1 MLLRLVCLLTIICS
15 VLLFCASAGAVDGN
29 APLAGGKSGDT
40 SWSIGVFS
48 GYQHM
53 DLSFN
58 APDHFSG
65 FFLVSLAPSSPLKLQ
80 LNNANLWVNGIDGE
94 MRKGRFSAFLGF
106 KGAIPRHTDVTTTA
120 EPFWGGIYPV
130 QFHDDTLNWWSF
142 NGGAGWDITPHFTL
156 QVGVRMEHLSVGM
169 KNPSDSLG
177 GPGFINLY
185 QNVYGDTYRGN
196 LKSDLWIPWIGLQV
210 REDRLNGS
218 LRFSPLAYT
227 ELRIPLDY
235 TTIISATA
243 MAVEQGHYNFRN
255 NGYWLGADLSYDLYK
270 TAKWRF
276 SAWSTGSWLWTRGG
290 SYYDYQATA
299 YVAGLPLITYATSSW
314 ARSSYLVG
322 NYGLG
327 LRLAYSF

>member
-1 MLLRLVCLLTIICS
+1 MLRRSICLSTIICS
-15 VLLFCASAGAVDGN
+15 IVLFCAPAGAVDGST
-29 APLAGGKSGDT
+29 PLAGSKSGDT

-58 APDHFSG
+58 APNHFSG
-65 FFLVSLAPSSPLKLQ
+65 VLGAELFTSSPLKLQ

-94 MRKGRFSAFLGF
+94 MRKGRFSAFLAF
-106 KGAIPRHTDVTTTA
+106 EGAVPRHTDVTTTA
-120 EPFWGGIYPV
+120 EPFWGGLFPV
-130 QFHDDTLNWWSF
+130 QWQDDTLNWWSF
-142 NGGAGWDITPHFTL
+142 NGGVGWDIARHFTL
-156 QVGVRMEHLSVGM
+156 QAGVRMEHLSVGM
-169 KNPSDSLG
+169 KNPSDS
-177 GPGFINLY
+177 PGLINLF
-185 QNVYGDTYRGN
+185 QNYFGNTYEGN
-196 LKSDLWIPWIGLQV
+196 LKSDLWIPWIGLRV

-235 TTIISATA
+235 TTIFSPTV
-243 MAVEQGHYNFRN
+243 MASEQGHYNFRN

-276 SAWSTGSWLWTRGG
+276 SAWTTGSWLWTRGG
-290 SYYDYQATA
+290 AYYDYQLAG
-299 YVAGLPLITYATSSW
+299 YVGGSPVFTYATSSW

-327 LRLAYSF
+327 LHLAYSF

>member
-1 MLLRLVCLLTIICS
+1 M
-15 VLLFCASAGAVDGN
+15 LFCVSAGAVDGN

-40 SWSIGVFS
+40 SWSVGVFS

-58 APDHFSG
+58 ASNPSG
-65 FFLVSLAPSSPLKLQ
+65 APGFLLSTSSPLKLQ

-94 MRKGRFSAFLGF
+94 MKKGRFSAFLEF
-106 KGAIPRHTDVTTTA
+106 KGAVPRHTDVTTDA
-120 EPFWGGIYPV
+120 EPFWAGLFPV
-130 QFHDDTLNWWSF
+130 QWHDDTLNWWSF
-142 NGGAGWDITPHFTL
+142 NGGAGWDITRHFTL
-156 QVGVRMEHLSVGM
+156 QVGVRMEHLSVGL
-169 KNPSDSLG
+169 KNPSDSPG
-177 GPGFINLY
+177 GPGLINAL
-185 QNVYGDTYRGN
+185 QNYYGTSYTGN

-218 LRFSPLAYT
+218 LRFSPLVYT
-227 ELRIPLDY
+227 DLRIPLDY
-235 TTIISATA
+235 NLNVPPITTA
-243 MAVEQGHYNFRN
+243 EQAHYNFRN

-290 SYYDYQATA
+290 AYYDYQFTA
-299 YVAGLPLITYATSSW
+299 YLGGSSFTYATSSW
-314 ARSSYLVG
+314 GRGSYLVG